1 MLPPTTTT
9 SWCERE
15 EGTEGGRGDR
25 RPGDGGAAAA
35 AGGSVAAAGG
45 SAAATGHERAWEICL
60 GAAGGRDLARG
71 GAREEVGFLGGAE
84 SMGAAAHDES
94 GM

>member
-1 MLPPTTTT
+1 MLSPTTTT
-9 SWCERE
+9 SWCEKE

-35 AGGSVAAAGG
+35 AGGS
-45 SAAATGHERAWEICL
+45 AATAGHERAWEICL